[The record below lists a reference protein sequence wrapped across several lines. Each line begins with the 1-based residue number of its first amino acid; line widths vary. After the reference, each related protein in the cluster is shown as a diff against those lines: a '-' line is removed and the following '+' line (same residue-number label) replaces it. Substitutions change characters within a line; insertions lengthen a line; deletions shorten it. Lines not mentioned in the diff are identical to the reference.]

1 MGKNQHVT
9 PHERGWAVTA
19 DGAEAPSAIFK
30 TQSEAWEKAKS
41 LARKERSEALL
52 HGKNGRIRERNTYGH
67 DPRRS
72 TG

>member
-1 MGKNQHVT
+1 VGKNQHVT

-19 DGAEAPSAIFK
+19 DGAGTPSAIFK
-30 TQSEAWEKAKS
+30 TQGEAWERAKS

-52 HGKNGRIRERNTYGH
+52 HGKNGRVRERNAYGH
-67 DPRRS
+67 DPHRS

>member
-1 MGKNQHVT
+1 MGKNQHVM

-19 DGAEAPSAIFK
+19 DGAAAPSSVFK

-41 LARKERSEALL
+41 IARKERAEALL
-52 HGKNGRIRERNTYGH
+52 HGRNGANRTRNTYGH

-72 TG
+72 KG

>member
-1 MGKNQHVT
+1 MGRNQHVT

-19 DGAEAPSAIFK
+19 DGAGEPSAIFK
-30 TQSEAWEKAKS
+30 TQSEAWERAKS

-52 HGKNGRIRERNTYGH
+52 HGKNGRIRERSIYGH
-67 DPRRS
+67 DLRRG

>member
-19 DGAEAPSAIFK
+19 DGAGAPSAVFK

-52 HGKNGRIRERNTYGH
+52 HSKNGRIRERNAYGH